1 MIEILE
7 QNKTFDLPFE
17 KNLNGNYKILPKQKG
32 YSAITILNKR
42 NNVNGYLYFIKSQND
57 NFYKLGVSSNPKRRL
72 ADIDSYMPFNLEI
85 LSLHYFENVYDI
97 EKYFQDKYSMYK
109 TRREWYNFNKEVAS
123 EIMIELHNL
132 NVKQLNEKES
142 NKQ

>member
-1 MIEILE
+1 MLEIVE
-7 QNKTFDLPFE
+7 EDITFDLPFE
-17 KNLNGNYKILPKQKG
+17 KNSNGDYVVLPKQKG

-57 NFYKLGVSSNPKRRL
+57 NFYKFGVSSNPKRRL

-85 LSLHYFENVYDI
+85 LSLHYFKNVYDI
-97 EKYFQDKYSMYK
+97 EKSFQDKYSMYK
-109 TRREWYNFNKEVAS
+109 TRREWYKFNKDVAS

-132 NVKQLNEKES
+132 NVKQSNEKES
-142 NKQ
+142 SK